1 MKLDEILN
9 ELAEAIKLPDTKEE
23 AIAYI
28 KKEPNCLAFVED
40 MAFRQVVINILVA
53 ANIISEEDFND
64 SVSHFKALFLDKFAD
79 ELLEKITYYLFEFG
93 YKTNTKY
100 VMSFS
105 YEKYKEMYL
114 DPVANAKIKAAK
126 ADLKYNDDQ
135 DCDDD
140 EDDFDDWL
148 GNDKKIYQA

>member
-9 ELAEAIKLPDTKEE
+9 ELAEAIKLPETKEE
-23 AIAYI
+23 AINYI
-28 KKEPNCLAFVED
+28 KKEPSCLAFVED

-53 ANIISEEDFND
+53 ANIISEKDFNE

-79 ELLEKITYYLFEFG
+79 ELLEKIKEA
-93 YKTNTKY
+93 KT
-100 VMSFS
+100 
-105 YEKYKEMYL
+105 
-114 DPVANAKIKAAK
+114 
-126 ADLKYNDDQ
+126 DLKYDDDQ

-148 GNDKKIYQA
+148 SNSKKIYQA

>member
-1 MKLDEILN
+1 MSILYNINMKLDEILD
-9 ELAEAIKLPDTKEE
+9 ELAEAIKLPETKEE

-53 ANIISEEDFND
+53 ANIISEKDFND

-79 ELLEKITYYLFEFG
+79 ELLEKI
-93 YKTNTKY
+93 
-100 VMSFS
+100 
-105 YEKYKEMYL
+105 
-114 DPVANAKIKAAK
+114 KAAK
-126 ADLKYNDDQ
+126 TDLKYNDDQ

-140 EDDFDDWL
+140 EDDFDDWP
-148 GNDKKIYQA
+148 GNNKKIYQA

>member
-9 ELAEAIKLPDTKEE
+9 ELAEAIKLLETKEE

-28 KKEPNCLAFVED
+28 KKDHSCLAFVED

-53 ANIISEEDFND
+53 ANIISEKDFNE

-79 ELLEKITYYLFEFG
+79 ELLER
-93 YKTNTKY
+93 
-100 VMSFS
+100 
-105 YEKYKEMYL
+105 
-114 DPVANAKIKAAK
+114 IKVAK
-126 ADLKYNDDQ
+126 ADSKYSDDQ

-148 GNDKKIYQA
+148 DDGKKIYQA

>member
-9 ELAEAIKLPDTKEE
+9 ELAEAIKLPETKEE

-28 KKEPNCLAFVED
+28 KKDHSCLAFVED

-53 ANIISEEDFND
+53 ANIVSEEDFND

-79 ELLEKITYYLFEFG
+79 ELLEKI
-93 YKTNTKY
+93 
-100 VMSFS
+100 
-105 YEKYKEMYL
+105 
-114 DPVANAKIKAAK
+114 KAAK

-135 DCDDD
+135 DCDD

-148 GNDKKIYQA
+148 GNGKKIYQA

>member
-9 ELAEAIKLPDTKEE
+9 ELAEAIKLPETKEE

-28 KKEPNCLAFVED
+28 KKEPNCLALVED

-79 ELLEKITYYLFEFG
+79 ELLEKIKEA
-93 YKTNTKY
+93 KT
-100 VMSFS
+100 
-105 YEKYKEMYL
+105 
-114 DPVANAKIKAAK
+114 
-126 ADLKYNDDQ
+126 DLKYDDDQ

-148 GNDKKIYQA
+148 SNDTKIYQA

>member
-9 ELAEAIKLPDTKEE
+9 ELAEAIKLPETKEE

-28 KKEPNCLAFVED
+28 QKDHSCLAFIED

-53 ANIISEEDFND
+53 ANIVSEKDFNE

-79 ELLEKITYYLFEFG
+79 ELLEKM
-93 YKTNTKY
+93 K
-100 VMSFS
+100 V
-105 YEKYKEMYL
+105 
-114 DPVANAKIKAAK
+114 AK
-126 ADLKYNDDQ
+126 ADLKHDDDQ
-135 DCDDD
+135 DCDDDD

-148 GNDKKIYQA
+148 DDGKKIYPS

>member
-9 ELAEAIKLPDTKEE
+9 ELAEAIKLSETKEE
-23 AIAYI
+23 AIDYI
-28 KKEPNCLAFVED
+28 KKEPRCLAFVED
-40 MAFRQVVINILVA
+40 MAFRQVIINILVA
-53 ANIISEEDFND
+53 ANIISEKDFNE

-79 ELLEKITYYLFEFG
+79 ELLE
-93 YKTNTKY
+93 
-100 VMSFS
+100 
-105 YEKYKEMYL
+105 
-114 DPVANAKIKAAK
+114 KIKAAK

-148 GNDKKIYQA
+148 SNGKKIYQA

>member
-9 ELAEAIKLPDTKEE
+9 ELAEAIKLPETKEE

-28 KKEPNCLAFVED
+28 KKDHSCLAFVED

-53 ANIISEEDFND
+53 ANIVSEEDFND
-64 SVSHFKALFLDKFAD
+64 SVSHFKDLFLDKFAD
-79 ELLEKITYYLFEFG
+79 ELLEKI
-93 YKTNTKY
+93 
-100 VMSFS
+100 
-105 YEKYKEMYL
+105 
-114 DPVANAKIKAAK
+114 KAAK
-126 ADLKYNDDQ
+126 TDLKYNDDQ

-148 GNDKKIYQA
+148 SSGKKIYQA

>member
-9 ELAEAIKLPDTKEE
+9 ELAEVSKLPETKEE

-40 MAFRQVVINILVA
+40 MAFRQVIINVLVA
-53 ANIISEEDFND
+53 ANIISEKDFND
-64 SVSHFKALFLDKFAD
+64 SVAHFKSLFLDKFAD
-79 ELLEKITYYLFEFG
+79 ELWE
-93 YKTNTKY
+93 
-100 VMSFS
+100 
-105 YEKYKEMYL
+105 
-114 DPVANAKIKAAK
+114 KIKATK

-140 EDDFDDWL
+140 EDDFDDWP

>member
-9 ELAEAIKLPDTKEE
+9 ELAEAIKLPETKEE
-23 AIAYI
+23 AIDYI
-28 KKEPNCLAFVED
+28 KKDPSCLAFVED

-53 ANIISEEDFND
+53 ANIVSEEDFND
-64 SVSHFKALFLDKFAD
+64 SVAHFKALFLDKFAD
-79 ELLEKITYYLFEFG
+79 ELLER
-93 YKTNTKY
+93 
-100 VMSFS
+100 
-105 YEKYKEMYL
+105 
-114 DPVANAKIKAAK
+114 IKAAK

-148 GNDKKIYQA
+148 DDDKKCTKPS